1 MTEEVRT
8 LVLKL
13 LERWVQI
20 WHEAS
25 SGRATDRM
33 FHDYM
38 QMLTKQKVL
47 KSDTALERF
56 VRVTITL
63 CVQSCA
69 AKSTLVPAEAASP
82 ETSAAG
88 NPRTRL
94 TYLGVDALSKLVV
107 LLLKASATAGDK
119 LATLSKV
126 LDVSARTLLLDAE
139 ANAGPGGPFDQRPY
153 LRLFSNLMHDVIL
166 PRADAEVNA
175 ASARY
180 SIHVLTAFCNTL
192 HSLRPTRLA
201 CFALAWQALA
211 SHRALLARLIAAPA
225 HAGWPL
231 LRRLLVDQLRF
242 LSVVC
247 RAGVGSRAARV
258 VYKGVLRTVL
268 GIVHDAPEFL
278 ADHHHWVCEVLP
290 PSCMQLR
297 NLVLSAFPNRM
308 RLPDPFTPAL
318 KVDQLEPMASPPRI
332 VGDPAESLPSELRE
346 LLDTCLAA
354 AEPAE
359 AVAPAVADLLRSSP
373 EELRATGARFSWS
386 RVSAF
391 VLTVGIRTVG
401 SESGASIDVPSTPGF
416 GLLRA
421 LLDTLEADGRYLLL
435 SAIANQLR
443 YPNSHTHL
451 FSMATLLLFQE
462 ARDDAIKEQ
471 LTRVLLERLIVCRP
485 HPWGL
490 LITYIELIKQRRY
503 RFWEHSFTR
512 SSPDILQLL
521 EKVAQSCL
529 VTKPEA

>member
-1 MTEEVRT
+1 
-8 LVLKL
+8 
-13 LERWVQI
+13 
-20 WHEAS
+20 
-25 SGRATDRM
+25 M